1 MHVLYHGNC
10 PDGFGAALSA
20 WLKYGD
26 DAIYTPVYH
35 NEGVPKLQSKDILIV
50 DFCYPLDIML
60 EIAKK
65 FNTLTLI
72 DHHQGVSDVIEKLKL
87 IDNVTVVFN
96 QNHSG
101 SSLTWQYLNPNVKVP
116 KLIQFIEDRDC
127 HFNKLKDANSALMW
141 LDTQPFVFSLWRVF
155 SNFSDE
161 IWDKIIA
168 YNKPMVKNLIV
179 WFIRLQNNQLKLL

>member
-101 SSLTWQYLNPNVKVP
+101 SSLTWQYLNP
-116 KLIQFIEDRDC
+116 
-127 HFNKLKDANSALMW
+127 
-141 LDTQPFVFSLWRVF
+141 
-155 SNFSDE
+155 
-161 IWDKIIA
+161 
-168 YNKPMVKNLIV
+168 
-179 WFIRLQNNQLKLL
+179 